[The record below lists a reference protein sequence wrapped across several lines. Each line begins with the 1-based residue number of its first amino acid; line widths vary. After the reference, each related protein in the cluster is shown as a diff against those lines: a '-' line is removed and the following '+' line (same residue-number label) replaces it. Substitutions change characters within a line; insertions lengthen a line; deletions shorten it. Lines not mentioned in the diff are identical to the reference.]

1 MKIIL
6 YIVSIV
12 AIGGAAY
19 FSYDHSVKFKDQ
31 QKIRIDTIET
41 NRQVTNSAEATEEDL
56 ANTKKQLKVA
66 RDEQAVVTES
76 IKALVSNQ
84 GQLKRAMAELD
95 SEIEEQDGKL
105 ANLQQIIEDT
115 QRAFKEANLPGDI
128 TMDNI
133 PEKVKEL
140 EDNKKDLGR
149 KQEEIEAMVAV
160 AQAKLDANQKE
171 ANRQTERK
179 LERDERHRRNGMES
193 VITAV
198 EPGYGFVVIGAGS
211 KNGFTPQTTLLVKR
225 DGRLIGKVRPTS
237 IEPTQTI
244 ADMILD
250 SMAPGVRLQPGDR
263 VILAKPET
271 R

>member
-19 FSYDHSVKFKDQ
+19 FSFDHSVKFKKQ
-31 QKIRIDTIET
+31 QQVRLETIET
-41 NRQVTNSAEATEEDL
+41 NRQVTSSAEATENDL
-56 ANTKKQLKVA
+56 KNTEKALKEA
-66 RDEQAVVTES
+66 RDEQALVTES
-76 IKALVSNQ
+76 INSLVSNQ

-105 ANLQQIIEDT
+105 KNLQQIIADT
-115 QRAFKEANLPGDI
+115 QKAFKDANLPGDI

-140 EDNKKDLGR
+140 EDSKKDLGR
-149 KQEEIEAMVAV
+149 KQEEVEAMVEV
-160 AQAKLDANQKE
+160 AQKKLTANQQE

-179 LERDERHRRNGMES
+179 MQRDERHRRNGLES

-198 EPGYGFVVIGAGS
+198 EPGWGFVVIGAGS
-211 KNGFTPQTTLLVKR
+211 KTGFTPQTVLLVKR
-225 DGRLIGKVRPTS
+225 DGRLIGKVRPTA

-244 ADMILD
+244 ADVVKD
-250 SMAPGVRLQPGDR
+250 SMAPGVRLQIGDR
-263 VILAKPET
+263 VFLAKPET